1 MIRSGTLDDT
11 KLVKPQAHVF
21 ARSKLPWMTL
31 STNVPVFE
39 EFYGREE
46 VYTEKSFEKWAELV
60 VKN

>member
-21 ARSKLPWMTL
+21 TRSKLPWMTL

-60 VKN
+60 DKN